1 MKPKKAITITIS
13 LLTGMV
19 LYFSMF
25 HLPTVSA
32 ESEITIDVLPGE
44 VLFDVDNMKP
54 GDWAPRTVVIQ
65 NNGLMEFNY
74 TTTLKPNG
82 KSMKLFN
89 ELLLE
94 IKDSNG
100 ELYNGKLADFKE
112 LDPSNLK
119 SSSEEEIHY
128 TVRFPSHLGNDFQ
141 GLDAKFT
148 LIFSAKGEDNAKDEK
163 ALSSTIAGN
172 DGPGGSSGT
181 SSGSV
186 LPTTAAGM
194 FNFIL
199 IGTLLLAGGGLLVLY
214 NRKRMKT
221 KEE

>member
-1 MKPKKAITITIS
+1 MKPKKVFMMTIS
-13 LLTGMV
+13 LLTGMA
-19 LYFSMF
+19 LYLGMF
-25 HLPTVSA
+25 HPPTVLA

-65 NNGLMEFNY
+65 NNGMMAFNY
-74 TTTLKPNG
+74 TTTLKPEG

-112 LDPSNLK
+112 LAPRSLK
-119 SSSEEEIHY
+119 PSSEEKVHY
-128 TVRFPSHLGNDFQ
+128 TVRFPTHLGNEFQ

-148 LIFSAKGEDNAKDEK
+148 LIFSAKGKDNAIDEK
-163 ALSSTIAGN
+163 AVSATIAG
-172 DGPGGSSGT
+172 DGGSGGSSGI
-181 SSGSV
+181 SSGSA
-186 LPTTAAGM
+186 LPATATGI
-194 FNFIL
+194 FNMLL
-199 IGTLLLAGGGLLVLY
+199 IGFLLVAGGALLVLY

-221 KEE
+221 K